1 MLRFGFALT
10 LLGFGSMALSQYSD
24 RQFAI
29 LMWAEPMQPA
39 LGIGVGVL
47 GLVLLVLGFAQKSR
61 KPAAPAQPSLRDYS
75 PQQHQGQPYPQQPQG
90 QPYPQNQQRP

>member
-1 MLRFGFALT
+1 MLRFGIALI

-24 RQFAI
+24 RQFVI

-47 GLVLLVLGFAQKSR
+47 GIVLLVLGLVLNNR
-61 KPAAPAQPSLRDYS
+61 KPAAPAQPSIQDYS
-75 PQQHQGQPYPQQPQG
+75 PRQHP
-90 QPYPQNQQRP
+90 